1 MKRISLRLTIAL
13 ATFFIGVGI
22 VALWFLNRSNSVVD
36 VAPKPHDC
44 FPLYIDNFIDDSDYK
59 GILTHRFY
67 TTNANKA
74 MKRVSDEEANAEA
87 TANLFR
93 RFREAPL
100 TLRAACV
107 DESYRLTWIPTF
119 HAPTVIRIWRSDDKY
134 FVVTKR
140 LNGKGGYG
148 LGDLEIEQTRPL
160 TAEEWQRFKN
170 LISLMSYWNM
180 PSKIEEPIPHD
191 GATWTFEGFNDDKF
205 HYVFRISPSD
215 ELSQMFKKLFDLTG
229 IETEHERYLP

>member
-22 VALWFLNRSNSVVD
+22 VALWFFNRSNSVVD

-44 FPLYIDNFIDDSDYK
+44 YPLYVDNFDASDYK
-59 GILTHRFY
+59 GVSTRRVY
-67 TTNANKA
+67 TINANKTT
-74 MKRVSDEEANAEA
+74 KPVLDEEANAEA

-93 RFREAPL
+93 RFRETPL
-100 TLRAACV
+100 TSPAACV

-134 FVVTKR
+134 FIVMKR

-148 LGDLEIEQTRPL
+148 LGDLETEQTRSL
-160 TAEEWQRFKN
+160 SAEEWQSFETLLHQAWFLK
-170 LISLMSYWNM
+170 LHST
-180 PSKIEEPIPHD
+180 IEEPIPHD
-191 GATWTFEGFNDDKF
+191 GATWTFEGMSGSKYHFV
-205 HYVFRISPSD
+205 HRITPSN
-215 ELSQMFKKLFDLTG
+215 ELSQLFKKLFDLTDV
-229 IETEHERYLP
+229 ETEYERYL